1 MIEIKTLKEAIT
13 LFESIK
19 SQAEAVEKAFIELKS
34 NHNLYC
40 SYCEI
45 ITSMSLNLN
54 PNAWTDLR
62 GELKCNKCSL
72 TNRDRLF
79 YKSLIFCGINDIQS
93 GLIFERVTNLFDK
106 LNQKFTLKGVEFAGH
121 DYQSGEAFLKNDI
134 ELEHQNIENTSFT
147 DCTFDYVL
155 HCDVLEHVNNPYA
168 AITDCLRVLKTNGT
182 LLFSAPIYS
191 GQIGDKTTAI
201 LDESNEVKFLG
212 DEMYHGD
219 PLSDKGVPVFT
230 LFGIDLIERL
240 NKNGFACSYLF
251 DYSMYEGILSNNN
264 PHYDVGHMWPIVIKI
279 KKIEY

>member
-1 MIEIKTLKEAIT
+1 MIEIKTLKDART
-13 LFESIK
+13 LFDSIK
-19 SQAEAVEKAFIELKS
+19 SHAIMVEKAYIDSYSKKD
-34 NHNLYC
+34 LYC
-40 SYCEI
+40 SYCMK
-45 ITSMSLNLN
+45 ITSIFSNLN

-62 GELKCNKCSL
+62 GELKCVECNL

-79 YKSLIFCGINDIQS
+79 YNSLKFCAISDTQS

-106 LNQKFTLKGVEFAGH
+106 LNQKFTLRGVEFGGYN
-121 DYQSGEAFLKNDI
+121 YQSGETFFKNDTK
-134 ELEHQNIENTSFT
+134 LEHQNIENTSFT
-147 DCTFDYVL
+147 DSTFDYVL

-168 AITDCLRVLKTNGT
+168 AINDCLRVLKTNGT

-240 NKNGFACSYLF
+240 NKKGFACSYLF
-251 DYSMYEGILSNNN
+251 DYSIYEGILSNNN
-264 PHYDVGHMWPIVIKI
+264 PYDVGHMWPIVVKI
-279 KKIEY
+279 KKI